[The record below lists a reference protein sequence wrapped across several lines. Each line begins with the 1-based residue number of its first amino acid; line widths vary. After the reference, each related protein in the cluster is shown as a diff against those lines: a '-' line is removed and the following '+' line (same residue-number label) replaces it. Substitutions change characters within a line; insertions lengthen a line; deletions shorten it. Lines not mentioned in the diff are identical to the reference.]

1 VKKSFDKICISRNT
15 IKTEKTIHVN
25 KTGITPADASQE
37 KIFKAQIDK
46 SKIVFLKKKS
56 IERSNL
62 DEIETKVQN
71 RTSDGN
77 IINDTMNFEE
87 SSKNEDY
94 NYYQLRKLKETNQN
108 NVEITNES
116 LKETSENYLTKFT
129 NTNPRMLN
137 INQSTFIYN

>member
-1 VKKSFDKICISRNT
+1 M
-15 IKTEKTIHVN
+15 
-25 KTGITPADASQE
+25 
-37 KIFKAQIDK
+37 FKAQIDK

-56 IERSNL
+56 IERSNI

-77 IINDTMNFEE
+77 VINDTMNFEE

-94 NYYQLRKLKETNQN
+94 NYYQPRKLKETNQN

-137 INQSTFIYN
+137 INQSTFIYD